1 MNLPPLVPPLKC
13 QGIKTKLAGEI
24 KKLAQAQ
31 EFDRWVEPFCG
42 SCVVALNVQPKR
54 ALLTDSN
61 VHIIRLYQEI
71 QRGSLTPA
79 VAKVFLTEEGDKLR
93 ADGESYRSEERRVGK
108 GCRVR
113 DSEMT

>member
-24 KKLAQAQ
+24 QRLAQMQ

-54 ALLTDSN
+54 ALLADSN

-71 QRGSLTPA
+71 QRGDLILMMVFGAGLTWGAA
-79 VAKVFLTEEGDKLR
+79 VIEW
-93 ADGESYRSEERRVGK
+93 
-108 GCRVR
+108 
-113 DSEMT
+113 